1 MSDLALVTGGGGLVG
16 GAVLDHLVAG
26 GQEVRALIR
35 SADAG
40 RRVEERGAEAIMGDV
55 LDPTSLTAALDGV
68 DVCYHLAGINALCLR
83 YPSRM
88 DEVNIAGSVNIVR
101 ASAEA
106 RVRRLVYTSSAAVLG
121 EPQGTVGSEDSEH
134 RGWFLS
140 RYERSKF
147 ESERAVLAE
156 SARLGV
162 DTVCVNPSSVQGPGR
177 AHGTGRL
184 LVDYLN
190 GRLKVF
196 VDATVSLV
204 DIRDCARGHVL
215 AANRGET
222 GQRYVLSG
230 FSMTVRELMDLLT
243 GITGVRT
250 RARALPAGVA
260 HPVGWGIE
268 RISSLRGRDRA
279 PLCPEMVRTLL
290 HGHIY
295 DGSRATREL
304 GLHYTPAEVT
314 LRDTVAWLVDSGLAP
329 GAAGPR

>member
-1 MSDLALVTGGGGLVG
+1 MSDLALITGGGGLVG
-16 GAVLDHLVAG
+16 GAVLEHLVAG
-26 GQEVRALIR
+26 GREVRALVR
-35 SADAG
+35 SGDAR
-40 RRVEERGAEAIMGDV
+40 RRVEERGAEAVTGDV
-55 LDPTSLTAALDGV
+55 LDPTSLIGALDGV
-68 DVCYHLAGINALCLR
+68 NVCYHLAGINALCLR
-83 YPSRM
+83 DPSRM

-121 EPQGTVGSEDSEH
+121 EHRGTVGSEDSEH

-177 AHGTGRL
+177 AGGTGRL

-196 VDATVSLV
+196 VDTSVSLV

-215 AANRGET
+215 AADRGET
-222 GQRYVLSG
+222 GQRYVLNG
-230 FSMTVRELMDLLT
+230 FSMTLRGLMDLLT
-243 GITGVRT
+243 RITGIRT
-250 RARALPAGVA
+250 RARALPGSVA
-260 HPVGWGIE
+260 YAMGWGIE
-268 RISSLRGRDRA
+268 RVSVLRGRDRA
-279 PLCPEMVRTLL
+279 PLCREMVRTLL

-304 GLHYTPAEVT
+304 GL
-314 LRDTVAWLVDSGLAP
+314 D
-329 GAAGPR
+329 